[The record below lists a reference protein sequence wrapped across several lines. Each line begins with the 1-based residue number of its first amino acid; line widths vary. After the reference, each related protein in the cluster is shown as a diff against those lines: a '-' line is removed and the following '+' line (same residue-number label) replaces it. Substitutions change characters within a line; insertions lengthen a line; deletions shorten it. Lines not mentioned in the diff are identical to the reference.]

1 MSYIMAYE
9 QTFKNID
16 NILHTDEGCGS
27 ELDYIEQKSWILFL
41 KYLDDLEK
49 SREIEAMLQDKE
61 YTPIIAEG
69 YRWSDWAMPKTSTG
83 EYDIHN
89 ALVGDDLIEFVR
101 LKLFPYLKKFSN
113 EDGKGVEGKIG
124 VIFNAITNKIASGY
138 NLRDIL
144 EQVDELKFQTSEQR
158 HELTYLYESSLN
170 KMGNA
175 GRNGG
180 EYYTPRP
187 LIRTILKVLN
197 PEIGKTVYDGACGSA
212 GFLCEAYTYMHE
224 KVKNTSDEKMLQEST
239 FYGKELKGLAYII
252 AIMNLIL
259 HGVESPNI
267 IRTNTLT
274 ENLADVQEKDRFDYI
289 LANPPFGAKE
299 RAEVQQN
306 FPIKTGETAYLFLQ
320 HFIKYLRAGGSAGI
334 VIKNTFLSNTDN
346 ASIKLR
352 EKLLKECNLHTV
364 LDLPQGVFQAGVKTV
379 VLFFKKGE
387 PTKNVWFYQLD
398 LDRTLGKTNPLN
410 EDDLKQFVELQQTK
424 ADSSNSW
431 TVDVASLDENYD
443 LSVKNP
449 NKVEVVDERTPQQI
463 AEEIKTL
470 NEENQRLLDEIMTL
484 L

>member
-1 MSYIMAYE
+1 MAYE

-16 NILHTDEGCGS
+16 NILRTDEGCGS

-49 SREIEAMLQDKE
+49 TRQMEAMLQDKA
-61 YTPIIAEG
+61 YFPIIAEG
-69 YRWSDWAMPKTSTG
+69 YRWGDWAMPRTESG

-101 LKLFPYLKKFSN
+101 NKLFPYLKKFSA
-113 EDGKGVEGKIG
+113 ESSTVGIESKIG

-158 HELTYLYESSLN
+158 HELTFLYESSLN

-187 LIRTILKVLN
+187 LIRTIVDVVN

-212 GFLCEAYTYMHE
+212 GFLCEAYTYMHN
-224 KVKNTSDEKMLQEST
+224 KVKKTSDEALLQTNT

-259 HGVESPNI
+259 HGIECPNI

-274 ENLADVQEKDRFDYI
+274 ENLADVQEKDRYDYI

-299 RAEVQQN
+299 RPEVQEN
-306 FPIKTGETAYLFLQ
+306 FPIRTGETAYLFLQ

-346 ASIKLR
+346 ASIALR
-352 EKLLKECNLHTV
+352 KKLLEECNLHTV
-364 LDLPQGVFQAGVKTV
+364 LDLPAGVFQAGVKTV

-387 PTKNVWFYQLD
+387 PTKNVWFYQLN

-410 EDDLKQFVELQQTK
+410 EDDLREFVELQKSKTCG
-424 ADSSNSW
+424 DNSW
-431 TVDVASLDENYD
+431 SIDVSTLDEIYD

-449 NKVEVVDERTPQQI
+449 NKIEVVDERTPQEI
-463 AEEIKTL
+463 AEKIKTL
-470 NEENQRLLDEIMTL
+470 NEDSQRLLDEIMKVL
-484 L
+484 

>member
-1 MSYIMAYE
+1 MAYE

-16 NILHTDEGCGS
+16 NILRTDEGCGS

-49 SREIEAMLQDKE
+49 TRQMEAMLQDIA

-69 YRWSDWAMPKTSTG
+69 YRWSDWAMPRTASG

-101 LKLFPYLKKFSN
+101 GKLFPYLKKFSSDSSSSVGI
-113 EDGKGVEGKIG
+113 ESKIG

-144 EQVDELKFQTSEQR
+144 EQVDGLKFQTSEQR
-158 HELTYLYESSLN
+158 HELTFLYESSLN

-187 LIRTILKVLN
+187 LIRKIVEVVN

-212 GFLCEAYTYMHE
+212 GFLCEAYSYMHD
-224 KVKNTSDEKMLQEST
+224 KVKKTADEAKLQTST

-259 HGVESPNI
+259 HGIECPNI

-299 RAEVQQN
+299 RPEVQQN
-306 FPIKTGETAYLFLQ
+306 FLIKSGETAYLFLQ

-334 VIKNTFLSNTDN
+334 VIKNTFLSNTD
-346 ASIKLR
+346 AAVILR
-352 EKLLKECNLHTV
+352 KKLLEECNLHTV
-364 LDLPQGVFQAGVKTV
+364 LDLPAGVFQAGVKTV

-387 PTKNVWFYQLD
+387 PTKNVWFYQLN

-410 EDDLKQFVELQQTK
+410 EDDLKEFVELQKTK
-424 ADSSNSW
+424 ADSANSW
-431 TVDVASLDENYD
+431 SVDVSTLDENFD

-449 NKVEVVDERTPQQI
+449 NKVEIVDERTPQQI
-463 AEEIKTL
+463 AEEIKVL
-470 NEENQRLLDEIMTL
+470 NEDSQRLLDEIMKML
-484 L
+484 